1 MEWRLRRALPWC
13 YQGDGATRFKVMGL
27 ISSHGSVISSSW
39 VYYLPMAVWF
49 RVHRYVIFMIAFN
62 FISFRRGKGFSL
74 CSGQYHGDM
83 PISFALL
90 FFCDPILQVCKVA
103 MVKVS
108 WAIRSCMIW
117 GMSGLNYHIVAH
129 GLPYCYSG
137 WSTYFYNSGTSLCMW
152 SLQYIR
158 YHFVWL
164 WLCFKS
170 NSSVNFRDIIVMPI
184 KRFSTKLKAFFCPY
198 LFILSL
204 IFKVGFSI
212 LTIGLR
218 YIGLINRFE
227 IQYACSHNGKLDG
240 CWAPIRICCL

>member
-90 FFCDPILQVCKVA
+90 FFCDPILQVYKVA
-103 MVKVS
+103 TVKVS
-108 WAIRSCMIW
+108 WAIHSCIIW
-117 GMSGLNYHIVAH
+117 GMSGFDLRYVWIE
-129 GLPYCYSG
+129 LPYCCT
-137 WSTYFYNSGTSLCMW
+137 WFTVL
-152 SLQYIR
+152 L
-158 YHFVWL
+158 
-164 WLCFKS
+164 
-170 NSSVNFRDIIVMPI
+170 FRVVH
-184 KRFSTKLKAFFCPY
+184 
-198 LFILSL
+198 ILL
-204 IFKVGFSI
+204 
-212 LTIGLR
+212 
-218 YIGLINRFE
+218 
-227 IQYACSHNGKLDG
+227 
-240 CWAPIRICCL
+240 